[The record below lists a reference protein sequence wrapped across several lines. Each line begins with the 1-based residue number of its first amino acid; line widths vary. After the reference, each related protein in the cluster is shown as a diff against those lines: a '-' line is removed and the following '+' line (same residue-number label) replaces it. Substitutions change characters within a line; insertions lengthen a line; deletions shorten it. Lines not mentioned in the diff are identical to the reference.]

1 MKVQIL
7 SWSARRGGA
16 ARAANRLFN
25 AIKKNES
32 NAVQIRIT
40 VNDKESSENALEAN
54 IRDAIGNDDGLVVLH
69 CDKDVPV
76 EKLVN
81 VAGIATSLEA
91 KVTIATTPK

>member
-1 MKVQIL
+1 MVRNTTAKVVFFLL
-7 SWSARRGGA
+7 SDEGLS
-16 ARAANRLFN
+16 
-25 AIKKNES
+25 
-32 NAVQIRIT
+32 VTIT
-40 VNDKESSENALEAN
+40 KDLKYFVNDKESSENALEAN

-91 KVTIATTPK
+91 KVTIATTPKK